1 MMAFNLPFC
10 LMKVE
15 LTVVPARPHA
25 LQSSGYSWTLLD
37 VLCNNKCTLFFGPLG
52 IADVADMDGVVMAL

>member
-1 MMAFNLPFC
+1 
-10 LMKVE
+10 MKVE